1 MDIFIRLIEAL
12 AKLVGA
18 LAWPGVALVILWWF
32 GGVIRQ
38 FLASVSEGSFKA
50 FGVEGSAKRTIVEQA
65 IVRADQSKKEIET
78 TVEIKVPTG
87 SGKSRFAAAYAADIL
102 RTDKLSDLKPKRLLW
117 VDDRPTNNTFEMRAL
132 EELGFSID
140 MAVNTEEAL
149 SDIAKKQ
156 YDVIISDY
164 SRPGDPEAAKTL
176 LQKMQEYG
184 NDTPLIVYSSDATG
198 SFESKMKDAG
208 AFAATYLA
216 SELVIRVAEA
226 VGQEEIS
233 SSLHPAAQRLRHL
246 RSSS

>member
-1 MDIFIRLIEAL
+1 MDTFIRFIEAL
-12 AKLVGA
+12 AKLIGA
-18 LAWPGVALVILWWF
+18 LAWPAVALVILWWF
-32 GGVIRQ
+32 GGAIRQ
-38 FLASVSEGSFKA
+38 FLANVSEGSFKA

-65 IVRADQSKKEIET
+65 IVRADQSKKETET
-78 TVEIKVPTG
+78 TVEIKVPAG
-87 SGKSRFAAAYAADIL
+87 SGKSRFAAAYAADLL
-102 RTDKLSDLKPKRLLW
+102 RAHKLFDLKPKRLLW
-117 VDDRPTNNTFEMRAL
+117 VDDHPTNNVFEMKAL

-140 MAVNTEEAL
+140 MAVNTEDAL
-149 SDIAKKQ
+149 SDMAKKQ

-176 LQKMQEYG
+176 VREMRKSG
-184 NDTPLIVYSSDATG
+184 NDTPLIVYSSDDSD

-226 VGQEEIS
+226 VGHEGIS
-233 SSLHPAAQRLRHL
+233 SSLHPATQRLRHL